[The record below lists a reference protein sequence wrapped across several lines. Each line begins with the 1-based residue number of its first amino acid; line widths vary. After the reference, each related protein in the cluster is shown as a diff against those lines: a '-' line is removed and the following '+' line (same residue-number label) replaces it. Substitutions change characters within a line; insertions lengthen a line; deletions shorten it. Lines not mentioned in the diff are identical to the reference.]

1 MDLLTYKT
9 YSATAEFDADSET
22 FHGRVLG
29 IRDVVTFQGTSVAEL
44 KQAFQDS
51 VDDYLDFCKSRGE
64 KPDKPYSGKF
74 VLRIAPALHRNL
86 SEYAEQHGQS
96 LNSVVE
102 TLIANNITTPAT
114 SKRTTKSRRKA

>member
-22 FHGRVLG
+22 FQGRVLG

-51 VDDYLDFCKSRGE
+51 VDDYLDFCKSRCE
-64 KPDKPYSGKF
+64 EP
-74 VLRIAPALHRNL
+74 N
-86 SEYAEQHGQS
+86 
-96 LNSVVE
+96 
-102 TLIANNITTPAT
+102 
-114 SKRTTKSRRKA
+114 KADSA